1 MNQLYR
7 SSTNKIVGGVCGGLG
22 EYLSIS
28 PDIVRALF
36 VIVTFM
42 NGLGFIA
49 YIVAMLLIPQ
59 APAGYVHVSSEA
71 PFSFGNS
78 THKNV
83 IGIILI
89 SLGVLLTL
97 KRVFHIDDM
106 IVTSLI
112 LIIVGVYII
121 VKGGKK

>member
-7 SSTNKIVGGVCGGLG
+7 SNTNKIVGGVCGGIG
-22 EYLSIS
+22 ESLSIS

-59 APAGYVHVSSEA
+59 APPGYVNTSSEA
-71 PFSFGNS
+71 PFSFSN
-78 THKNV
+78 TKNKNT
-83 IGIILI
+83 IGIVLI
-89 SLGVLLTL
+89 ALGVLLTL
-97 KRVFHIDDM
+97 KRMFHIDDI
-106 IVTSLI
+106 IVTSII
-112 LIIVGVYII
+112 LIAVGVYII
-121 VKGGKK
+121 AKGGKK